1 MQAVPGLPEIRPG
14 DDLAAILAD
23 SLTRAGMTLENG
35 DILVLAH
42 KIVSKAEG
50 RIVRLDDVEPSQ
62 EAIRLARDVRK
73 DPAKVEL
80 ILRESQQILRVKPPT
95 DDRESVV
102 ICEHRLGFIM
112 ANAGIDESNVPGV
125 RSVILLP
132 EDPDRSARTLR
143 EGLRRLTGCAP
154 GMVISD
160 SFGRPWR
167 LGLVNVAIGIA
178 GVPPVINLVGT
189 KDAYGKPLRATV
201 PAWADEIAAA
211 AGLLMHKDSGTPAVR
226 VRGLKWDESDATA
239 REMIRPEQD
248 DMFR

>member
-1 MQAVPGLPEIRPG
+1 MRGIPGLPEIRPG

-23 SLTRAGMTLENG
+23 GLMRAGMTLENG

-50 RIVRLDDVEPSQ
+50 RIVRLDDVEPSE
-62 EAIRLARDVRK
+62 EAVRLARDVRK
-73 DPAKVEL
+73 DPAKAEL

-95 DDRESVV
+95 DARESVV
-102 ICEHRLGFIM
+102 ICVHRLGFIM
-112 ANAGIDESNVPGV
+112 ANAGIDESNVPGD
-125 RSVILLP
+125 RSVVLLP
-132 EDPDRSARTLR
+132 EDPDRSARALR
-143 EGLRRLTGCAP
+143 EELRRLAGCAP
-154 GMVISD
+154 GIVISD

-167 LGLVNVAIGIA
+167 VGLVNIAIGIA

-189 KDAYGKPLRATV
+189 KDAGGKTLRATV

-211 AGLLMHKDSGTPAVR
+211 AGLLMHKAAGMPAVL
-226 VRGLKWDESDATA
+226 VRGLKWEESNGTA
-239 REMIRPEQD
+239 REMIRPEKD